1 MRKVR
6 EWFSIA
12 LAHHTRAFI
21 ALMIV
26 LLNIL
31 FIFAGGLLLFYA
43 SQGLYANIPDAI
55 IGTVKMILDA
65 GFMRDTPDYRLTAL
79 LVLIVVV
86 GMIVFSGATMGYLVA
101 FISKLISE
109 AEGGRKRLRI
119 SNHIVIL
126 NWNMRASEI
135 INDLL
140 YAQHKERV
148 VVLVGKNREAV
159 QREIAARIDS
169 TLQAHRQQAE
179 GCAGEG
185 GNARIRHK
193 PIVIVRE
200 GDIFS
205 AVELHDISLSRA
217 KTIIVLGRDTKNTSC
232 QDGDSATQQGN
243 VLTVKTLIQ
252 VADALSHSR
261 EENRPKV
268 IVEVDDEWTER
279 LTVIVAERI
288 ARLQKEHAPEISI
301 IPVFRTLGQIL
312 AQFSIM
318 PALNHVYSELFSNR
332 GASFYTHTEA
342 ATGREP
348 ALVDWLATRPAA
360 LPLQWTW
367 DGACRS
373 LVYLANDEAALQH
386 TCAPLPVTHTVEL
399 NPAYAIPG
407 THVLIIGHNSNCKA
421 ILDSFDSF
429 RSEWGLQEQEPVH
442 LCILDD
448 TAHID
453 LWEERPYITRYPTQS
468 IYDKDAVM
476 ALLRQAL
483 ERHTDKLSI
492 LILSDDTLPPEAYD
506 SYVLTYLIYVR
517 ELVDSLPQT
526 ARAVDIIV
534 EILDPRHSDV
544 VKSYSVENIV
554 ISNRYVS
561 RIVLQCGEKDRLYRF
576 YQDVLTYDEPGRPLS
591 SKEIYLK
598 RAGDYF
604 VSLPPCMTE
613 AELVQATFTASPAD
627 NPNVLLGVI
636 DIMGVI
642 RLFSGDR
649 RDATVQLCEQDRLI
663 VFACH

>member
-31 FIFAGGLLLFYA
+31 FILVGGLLLFYA
-43 SQGLYANIPDAI
+43 SHGLYANIPEAI

-65 GFMRDTPDYRLTAL
+65 GFMRETPDYSLTAL
-79 LVLIVVV
+79 FVVIVVV

-101 FISKLISE
+101 YISNLISE

-126 NWNMRASEI
+126 NWNMRAGEI

-140 YAQHKERV
+140 YARHKERV
-148 VVLVGKNREAV
+148 VVLVSKNREAV
-159 QREIAARIDS
+159 QREIAARISS
-169 TLQAHRQQAE
+169 TLQARRRALE
-179 GCAGEG
+179 DCPCEG
-185 GNARIRHK
+185 GNTQIRHK

-205 AVELHDISLSRA
+205 TAELHDISLSLA
-217 KTIIVLGRDTKNTSC
+217 KTVIVLGRDTKNTAC
-232 QDGDSATQQGN
+232 MDGDRSTQQGN

-252 VADALSHSR
+252 VADNLNHSR

-279 LTVIVAERI
+279 LTGIVADRI
-288 ARLQKEHAPEISI
+288 ARLQKGRAPEISI
-301 IPVFRTLGQIL
+301 IPVFRTLGEIL

-318 PALNHVYSELFSNR
+318 PALNRVYSELFSNR
-332 GASFYTHTEA
+332 GASFYTYTEA
-342 ATGREP
+342 AGGREP
-348 ALVDWLATRPAA
+348 VFAEWLATHPAA
-360 LPLQWTW
+360 LPLEWTQK
-367 DGACRS
+367 DSLRS
-373 LVYLANDEAALQH
+373 LVYLAGDETALQH
-386 TCAPLPVTHTVEL
+386 TCAPLSITHTVEL
-399 NPAYAIPG
+399 NPAYTLPR
-407 THVLIIGHNSNCKA
+407 TQVLIIGHNSNCKA
-421 ILDSFDSF
+421 ILESFDAF
-429 RSEWGLQEQEPVH
+429 RTEWSTPEQDPVH

-448 TAHID
+448 TAHIG
-453 LWEERPYITRYPTQS
+453 LWEERSYITRYPTQS
-468 IYDKDAVM
+468 IYDKEEVM

-483 ERHTDKLSI
+483 TREADKLSI

-526 ARAVDIIV
+526 AREVDIIV

-576 YQDVLTYDEPGRPLS
+576 YQDVLTYDSPGCSLG

-598 RAGDYF
+598 RAGDYYIA
-604 VSLPPCMTE
+604 VPPRMTE
-613 AELVQATFTASPAD
+613 AELVQATYAASPKH

-636 DIMGVI
+636 DAMGAI

-649 RDATVQLCEQDRLI
+649 RDATVQLSEQDRLI
-663 VFACH
+663 LFACH